1 MEITI
6 VTIEVMNRIP
16 DWQKR
21 VAGHAQSETSLAID
35 GGCRGEHWGG
45 GCRKIRNFRVLLMHW
60 TGGWLSGEEEHF
72 ESSEKSSCASEPLR
86 APTTDYQVHRGGEE
100 NLSLDWNRHLNAYAV
115 HPLRLIF

>member
-21 VAGHAQSETSLAID
+21 VAGHDQSETSLAID
-35 GGCRGEHWGG
+35 GGWRGEHWGG

-86 APTTDYQVHRGGEE
+86 APTTDYQVHRGGE

-115 HPLRLIF
+115 HLLRLIF